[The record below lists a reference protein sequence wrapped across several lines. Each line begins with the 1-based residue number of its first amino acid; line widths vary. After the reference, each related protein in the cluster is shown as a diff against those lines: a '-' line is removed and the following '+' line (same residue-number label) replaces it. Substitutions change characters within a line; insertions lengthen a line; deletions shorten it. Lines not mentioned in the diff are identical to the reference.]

1 MRFLALVLALFLSA
15 SADAQL
21 FPNAFWNKGYSNSGD
36 CPGGV
41 CPTGSQWFNRDGL
54 SARQHV
60 EQVHGVSTAGM
71 SNADIQRQQNEYHN
85 ANGAGHPVRGTATS
99 RYPSVSSQ
107 SSYGSAGGVSYGS
120 QGGVGYGSSGGF
132 SVGSRDRDG
141 DVITSIGPVYE
152 QVPTRAPA
160 LAEARQ
166 TVSVLTTSNS
176 NFRKMLMEAAS
187 EARRDGKINLL
198 QYSIL
203 SVTSRNPKT
212 LEQIKL
218 FVSEMATEQDGEA
231 PVGAIDWAA
240 LIKTLIPLILELIEL
255 FKST

>member
-41 CPTGSQWFNRDGL
+41 CPTGNQWFNRDGL

-85 ANGAGHPVRGTATS
+85 AHGAGHPVRGTATS

-120 QGGVGYGSSGGF
+120 TGGVGYGSSGGL
-132 SVGSRDRDG
+132 SVGMRLSDG
-141 DVITSIGPVYE
+141 SVVTSIGPFYE
-152 QVPTRAPA
+152 QVPTLAPQ
-160 LAEARQ
+160 LAGAPT
-166 TVSVLTTSNS
+166 TVSILSTSNS

-187 EARRDGKINLL
+187 AARRDGKINLIE
-198 QYSIL
+198 YSIL

-212 LEQIKL
+212 LEQMKL
-218 FVSEMATEQDGEA
+218 YVNEMATEQDGEA